1 MLLSKY
7 HHVVPATGLQSLL
20 HIPPSSVVPNLFFF
34 FLRLIFP
41 WQSLPGSCKTEFTIC
56 SRLLFETMR
65 VVVVRILPITAFSWE
80 YCLCLWQ
87 WLEVVKS
94 IERSRSFVLHIDHH
108 HHHHL
113 MITKVGGG
121 IIGTTSAVRLKA
133 RWPTLQVDKTKSF
146 PLQGWQKNT
155 FLKISENNQIG
166 QMIIR
171 CDSWRRSWVLRP
183 RRTLQQDGD

>member
-34 FLRLIFP
+34 FLRLIFSC
-41 WQSLPGSCKTEFTIC
+41 QSLPGSCKTEFTIC

-65 VVVVRILPITAFSWE
+65 VIVVRILPIAAFSWE
-80 YCLCLWQ
+80 YCLCLCQ

-108 HHHHL
+108 HHDDHQ
-113 MITKVGGG
+113 GGRRDHRDDIRRETEG
-121 IIGTTSAVRLKA
+121 SVADSAGGQNIILSSSRLAK
-133 RWPTLQVDKTKSF
+133 
-146 PLQGWQKNT
+146 KNT
-155 FLKISENNQIG
+155 FLKLSENNQIG
-166 QMIIR
+166 QIIIIR
-171 CDSWRRSWVLRP
+171 CDSWRRSSVLRP

>member
-20 HIPPSSVVPNLFFF
+20 HIPPSSVVPILLFF
-34 FLRLIFP
+34 FLRLIFS

-80 YCLCLWQ
+80 YCLCLCQ

-108 HHHHL
+108 HHHHPDDHQ
-113 MITKVGGG
+113 GGRRDHRDDIRRETEG
-121 IIGTTSAVRLKA
+121 SLADSAGA
-133 RWPTLQVDKTKSF
+133 
-146 PLQGWQKNT
+146 
-155 FLKISENNQIG
+155 FLKLSENNQIG

-183 RRTLQQDGD
+183 HRTLQQDGD